1 MTPVTPTLHCPE
13 VIGLVTGAL
22 DRIGPMR
29 ETARTLG
36 AALCAALLVPRPVQ
50 TPCYHYSPA
59 VVTLQGV
66 LLRRGSADSRHPAR
80 AGPGGRSAP
89 TAGGDSALV
98 LALPTPICVAP
109 DSASPDADKRLES
122 GVRELRL
129 AIGSDSVWAE
139 LEATRGVRLR
149 VTGELFHTPVTRPRP
164 AVVVW
169 VLRIAAAE

>member
-1 MTPVTPTLHCPE
+1 
-13 VIGLVTGAL
+13 
-22 DRIGPMR
+22 MR
-29 ETARTLG
+29 EAARPLG
-36 AALCAALLVPRPVQ
+36 AALCAALLLPRPVQ

-59 VVTLQGV
+59 VVTLQGALV
-66 LLRRGSADSRHPAR
+66 QRGAPGSRRPAR
-80 AGPGGRSAP
+80 AGPGGRSEA

-109 DSASPDADKRLES
+109 DSASPDVDKTVES
-122 GVRELRL
+122 GVRDLGL

-139 LEATRGVRLR
+139 LEATRGTRVR
-149 VTGELFHTPVTRPRP
+149 VTGELFHAPTGRPRP

>member
-1 MTPVTPTLHCPE
+1 
-13 VIGLVTGAL
+13 
-22 DRIGPMR
+22 MR
-29 ETARTLG
+29 
-36 AALCAALLVPRPVQ
+36 AATRPLRAAPCAALLVPRPVQ
-50 TPCYHYSPA
+50 TPCYHYSAA
-59 VVTLQGV
+59 VVTLQGT
-66 LLRRGSADSRHPAR
+66 LLRRGSRGARHPAR
-80 AGPGGRSAP
+80 AGPGGRSEPNAW
-89 TAGGDSALV
+89 GDSALV

-109 DSASPDADKRLES
+109 DSASPDADKRVAS

-169 VLRIAAAE
+169 VLRIAAAEYASPRI